1 MRGEPHD
8 QPIHARFQRAV
19 TDLHARCRSVC
30 ASTTSCEGRFAAV
43 IDVLV
48 AWTRDY
54 PDEARLY
61 WCDHTTSPD
70 AELSQIVLTARTQLP
85 RVLIRQL
92 FRHDVTTLPETI
104 IAFTVGIA
112 RRLIDAALHQ
122 AEPDFTHVPVQL
134 TQLSPI
140 LKYFR
145 CPQ

>member
-19 TDLHARCRSVC
+19 DDLHARCRAVC
-30 ASTTSCEGRFAAV
+30 APATSCEDRFAAV

-61 WCDHTTSPD
+61 WCDHATSSD
-70 AELSQIVLTARTQLP
+70 AELSQIVLTARTQLA
-85 RVLIRQL
+85 RVIFRQL
-92 FRHDVTTLPETI
+92 FHHDVTTLPEITI
-104 IAFTVGIA
+104 EFTVGIA
-112 RRLIDAALHQ
+112 RRLIDTALHQ
-122 AEPDFTHVPVQL
+122 AEPDFTHVPVQV

-140 LKYFR
+140 LKYR
-145 CPQ
+145 HRSQ